1 MPFAF
6 NKKLWELGAKIE
18 DEIKPH
24 LNEFFKCDFKR
35 HDDIFDVLDFH
46 DTQNKKIVEVKGR
59 TIPSTQFTDTII
71 TCGKIT
77 EGLMKMECDSELEI
91 YYFFVFTDKTM
102 YFKLDADKAEWNMKR
117 TGTNHIPHYMIP
129 IKDLIEFAPDNNI
142 SE

>member
-6 NKKLWELGAKIE
+6 NKKLWELGQKIE
-18 DEIKPH
+18 DELKPH
-24 LNEFFKCDFKR
+24 LDEFFACDFQR

-46 DTQNKKIVEVKGR
+46 DTKNKKIVEVKGR
-59 TIPSTQFTDTII
+59 TIPSTQFSDTII

-102 YFKLDADKAEWNMKR
+102 FFKLDSEKADWNMRR
-117 TGTNHIPHYMIP
+117 TGTNYIPHYMIP
-129 IKDLIEFAPDNNI
+129 IKDLIEFDPNNI
-142 SE
+142 SD